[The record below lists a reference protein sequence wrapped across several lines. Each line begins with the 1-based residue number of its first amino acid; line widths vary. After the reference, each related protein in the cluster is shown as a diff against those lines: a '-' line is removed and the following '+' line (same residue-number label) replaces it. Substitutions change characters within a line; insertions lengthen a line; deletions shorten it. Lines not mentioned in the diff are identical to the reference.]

1 MKEDWKKAY
10 QRWRDFPNLD
20 DHLRRDLLALESDE
34 SLLMDCFYRYME
46 FGTGGIRGELGPG
59 INRMNLYTVR
69 KTAEGL
75 ARYLSVQGEQTKKAG
90 VVIAFDSRHQSATF
104 ACEVAKVLGN
114 HGIRIY
120 LFERIMPTPI
130 LSFAVRH
137 LAASAGVVITAS
149 HNPANYNGIKVYD
162 ADGAQITPDTAS
174 RLFTLIQEAGDE
186 LAIQTADEESLLQ
199 SGMLQRIGDTIV
211 DAYFQQVSSIRQH
224 SELSQSA
231 KDAVNIVFT
240 PLHGTTGEVIS
251 KGLTDFGYH
260 HVLTVPEQAL
270 PDPDFSTVSSPNP
283 EEPEAFH
290 LALQYAIQ
298 AAADLVIGTDP
309 DGDRLGVW
317 VKQSGGTYLPLT
329 GNQIGAL
336 LLYDV
341 LRQKRTQGSLPPNGI
356 VLKTIVT
363 SELGRR
369 IAADFGVK
377 TEDTLTGFKYIGEKI
392 TAYKK
397 SGDYVFLFGYEESFG
412 YLIGDFVRDKDAVQ
426 SALLLVDLCAYHK
439 AKNESLGDAL
449 QNLYERFGYYLED
462 LQTKTF
468 KGVQGIQIMKEL
480 MSSLRRHLPP
490 SFAGMRIIGIEDYL
504 TGSMEDLAKGNRT
517 PLSLPRSD
525 VLKVLLEDGS
535 WFCLRP
541 SGTEPKLK
549 LYLGTVGDSHKE
561 ASQKLEQLKVDV
573 KKLLE
578 HPSEG

>member
-1 MKEDWKKAY
+1 MNEDWKKAY

-20 DHLRRDLLALESDE
+20 DHLRRDLLALESNE
-34 SLLMDCFYRYME
+34 SLLMDCFYQYME

-75 ARYLSVQGEQTKKAG
+75 ARYLSIQGEQTKKSG
-90 VVIAFDSRHQSATF
+90 VVIAFDSRHQSAAF
-104 ACEVAKVLGN
+104 AREVAKVLGN
-114 HGIRIY
+114 HGIHIY

-186 LAIQTADEESLLQ
+186 LAIQTANEEILLQ
-199 SGMLQRIGDTIV
+199 SGMLQRIGDSIL
-211 DAYFQQVSSIRQH
+211 DAYLEQVNRIRLH
-224 SELSQSA
+224 TELSQAA
-231 KDAVNIVFT
+231 KDAVNIVYT

-298 AAADLVIGTDP
+298 TAADLVIGTDP

-317 VKQSGGTYLPLT
+317 VKQNGGTYLPLT

-392 TAYKK
+392 AAYKK

-449 QNLYERFGYYLED
+449 QNLYERYGCYLED

-468 KGVQGIQIMKEL
+468 KGVQGIQIMKDL
-480 MSSLRRHLPP
+480 MSSLRGHLPS
-490 SFAGMRIIGIEDYL
+490 SFAGLRIIGKEDYL
-504 TGSMEDLAKGNRT
+504 AGSFEDVTTGNRI

-561 ASQKLEQLKVDV
+561 ASQKLEQLKLEVR
-573 KKLLE
+573 KLLE

>member
-20 DHLRRDLLALESDE
+20 DHLRRDLHALESDE
-34 SLLMDCFYRYME
+34 SLLMDCFYQYME

-104 ACEVAKVLGN
+104 AREVAKVLGN

-199 SGMLQRIGDTIV
+199 SGMLLRIGDTIV

-468 KGVQGIQIMKEL
+468 KGVKGIQIMKEL

-504 TGSMEDLAKGNRT
+504 TGSMEDLEKGNRT

>member
-20 DHLRRDLLALESDE
+20 DHLRRDLHALESDE
-34 SLLMDCFYRYME
+34 SLLMDCFYQYME

-104 ACEVAKVLGN
+104 AREVAKVLGN

-199 SGMLQRIGDTIV
+199 SGMLLRIGDTIV

-341 LRQKRTQGSLPPNGI
+341 LRQKRTKGSLPPNGI

>member
-1 MKEDWKKAY
+1 KK
-10 QRWRDFPNLD
+10 
-20 DHLRRDLLALESDE
+20 S
-34 SLLMDCFYRYME
+34 
-46 FGTGGIRGELGPG
+46 
-59 INRMNLYTVR
+59 
-69 KTAEGL
+69 
-75 ARYLSVQGEQTKKAG
+75 G
-90 VVIAFDSRHQSATF
+90 VVIAFDSRHQSAAF
-104 ACEVAKVLGN
+104 AREVAKVLGN
-114 HGIRIY
+114 HGIHIY

-186 LAIQTADEESLLQ
+186 LAIQTADEEILLQ
-199 SGMLQRIGDTIV
+199 SGMLQRIGDSIL
-211 DAYFQQVSSIRQH
+211 DAYLEQVNRIRLH
-224 SELSQSA
+224 TELSQAA
-231 KDAVNIVFT
+231 KDAVNIVYT

-298 AAADLVIGTDP
+298 TAADLVIGTDP

-317 VKQSGGTYLPLT
+317 VKQNGGTYLPLT

-392 TAYKK
+392 AAYKK

-426 SALLLVDLCAYHK
+426 SALLLVDLCAFHK

-449 QNLYERFGYYLED
+449 QNLYERYGCYLED

-468 KGVQGIQIMKEL
+468 KGVQGIQIMKDL
-480 MSSLRRHLPP
+480 MSSLRGHLPS
-490 SFAGMRIIGIEDYL
+490 SFAGLRIIGKEDYL
-504 TGSMEDLAKGNRT
+504 AGSFEDVTTGNRI

-561 ASQKLEQLKVDV
+561 ASQKLEQLKLEVR
-573 KKLLE
+573 KLLE